1 MTIDS
6 HQRARY
12 LVEETRVAG
21 ISPHDVLWLRR
32 HVADCAQCALYEE
45 TVEGIVGGLR
55 SFAFECDP
63 AMGARIRSAVIGR
76 ARKPSRVS
84 RWALAAAATLVVTL
98 LPVWKSVREER
109 RKNADALLM
118 EQVESRVRRPVPVA
132 MEPLLQPQPETF
144 Q

>member
-6 HQRARY
+6 HQRARF
-12 LVEETRVAG
+12 LLDETRVAG
-21 ISPHDVLWLRR
+21 IPAQDALWLRR
-32 HVADCAQCALYEE
+32 HVADCAACARYEE

-63 AMGARIRSAVIGR
+63 AMGTLIESAALRR
-76 ARKPSRVS
+76 ARKPSRAP
-84 RWALAAAATLVVTL
+84 RWALAAAAALVVTL
-98 LPVWKSVREER
+98 VPVWKSVREER
-109 RKNADALLM
+109 REKADALLM